1 MRKEALNNFAEKLA
15 SVGFTFKVSQYGNT
29 EAVTTAGE
37 TLPELYKTGI
47 FLTFCIT
54 PHEGDNDYK
63 RELVF
68 LETLRRYRSVALLTA
83 YNIHYGN
90 AYIIVSTEDA
100 KALEADRAKK
110 DEAREEFWRI
120 RHEALKRKQATA

>member
-110 DEAREEFWRI
+110 DEAREEFWKA